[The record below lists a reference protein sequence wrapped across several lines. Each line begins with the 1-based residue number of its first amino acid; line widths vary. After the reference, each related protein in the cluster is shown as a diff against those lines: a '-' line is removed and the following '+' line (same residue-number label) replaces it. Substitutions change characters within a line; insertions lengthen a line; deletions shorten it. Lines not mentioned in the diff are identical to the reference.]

1 MNKNNYYINL
11 LKVILIQIFILL
23 IPFSI
28 IIYINSYYRYPS
40 LISVGPYDTNDL
52 NNSFFNESMIPI
64 LFSDNNLIFILILI
78 LLILIGLLFIKILKI
93 KF

>member
-1 MNKNNYYINL
+1 M
-11 LKVILIQIFILL
+11 LL

-40 LISVGPYDTNDL
+40 LISIGPYDTNDL
-52 NNSFFNESMIPI
+52 NNSFFNESIVTM
-64 LFSDNNLIFILILI
+64 LFGDNNLIFISILI
-78 LLILIGLLFIKILKI
+78 LLVLIVLLFIKVLKI